1 MKRTSNIK
9 NLHTILEEE
18 GIQTPIQM
26 SPNSYMEGAFT
37 ILLVNSIIK
46 FALFEIVP
54 LHLGS
59 ALYRAAL
66 SQIL

>member
-1 MKRTSNIK
+1 MK

-18 GIQTPIQM
+18 GIQTPIKM
-26 SPNSYMEGAFT
+26 SPDSYTEGASA
-37 ILLVNSIIK
+37 ILLVNSLTK

-54 LHLGS
+54 LHVGS

-66 SQIL
+66 